1 LPYLQKIKF
10 FIFPLDRSNIGCPL
24 KFSILDAKDEMPDQK
39 AEDFGGDKRLREQPR
54 FLSFEKIGPP
64 YNRTFVLFVNDVVIQ
79 RQKLR
84 AEAG

>member
-1 LPYLQKIKF
+1 MLGGGCSSKLRIT
-10 FIFPLDRSNIGCPL
+10 DRNLMIGC
-24 KFSILDAKDEMPDQK
+24 FFLDAEDEMPDQK

-64 YNRTFVLFVNDVVIQ
+64 YYRTFVLFVNDVVIQ